1 MKRNIEKDILRLL
14 IVKHKV
20 YEKYSKEIEM
30 LHTPEGKKPDS
41 ENNLKSLQNLLKV

>member
-1 MKRNIEKDILRLL
+1 MK

-20 YEKYSKEIEM
+20 YENYAKEIEM

-41 ENNLKSLQNLLKV
+41 EYNINVLKSLLK